1 MHEKILGAFGGSV
14 PMLAN
19 VLLLEFTQE
28 ATVHDTFRLSCFNFG
43 LQKTLTFSKI
53 SFSDR
58 NNIKSKLPVL
68 LQVASMGGI
77 PRNLS
82 H

>member
-1 MHEKILGAFGGSV
+1 MHEKIMSAFGGSM

-28 ATVHDTFRLSCFNFG
+28 ATVHDMLRHSCFNFG

-53 SFSDR
+53 SGR
-58 NNIKSKLPVL
+58 NIKTIPVL

-77 PRNLS
+77 PRN
-82 H
+82 